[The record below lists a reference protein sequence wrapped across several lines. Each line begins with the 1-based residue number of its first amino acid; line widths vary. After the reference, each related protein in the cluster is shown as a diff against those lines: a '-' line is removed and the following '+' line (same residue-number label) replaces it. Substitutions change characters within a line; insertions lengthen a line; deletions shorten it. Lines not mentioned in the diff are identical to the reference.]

1 MEAYMEWIWMG
12 LLIFFGIVEA
22 ATVSL
27 TSLWFVGGALIAM
40 LVALFGGALW
50 VQCVCFFAVSIGLLL
65 CLRPLVRK
73 YINPHKVVTNAE
85 SNIGKIVPVMEAIDN
100 LHGKG
105 AVRVSGVEWTAVSVD
120 GKPIE
125 KDAPVRI
132 VRVEGA
138 KLCVE
143 RTEK

>member
-50 VQCVCFFAVSIGLLL
+50 LQCVCFVTISAALLL

-85 SNIGKIVPVMEAIDN
+85 SNIGKIVPVIETIDN

-105 AVRVSGVEWTAVSVD
+105 AVKVSGVEWTAVSAD

-132 VRVEGA
+132 VRIMGA

-143 RTEK
+143 RTKE

>member
-1 MEAYMEWIWMG
+1 MEAYMEWVWMG
-12 LLIFFGIVEA
+12 LLILFAITEA
-22 ATVSL
+22 CTASL

-50 VQCVCFFAVSIGLLL
+50 VQCVCFVAVSVALLL

-73 YINPHKVVTNAE
+73 YINPHKVATNAE
-85 SNIGKIVPVMEAIDN
+85 SNVGKIVPVTEAIDN
-100 LHGKG
+100 LYGKG
-105 AVRVSGVEWTAVSVD
+105 AVRVSGVEWTAFSVD

-125 KDAPVRI
+125 LDAPVRI
-132 VRVEGA
+132 VRIEGA

-143 RTEK
+143 RTK

>member
-12 LLIFFGIVEA
+12 ALILFGIVEA

-27 TSLWFVGGALIAM
+27 NTIWFVGGSLVAM
-40 LVALFGGALW
+40 LVALFGGAVW
-50 VQCVCFFAVSIGLLL
+50 VQCVCFLAVSVALLL

-73 YINPHKVVTNAE
+73 YLNPRKVATNAE
-85 SNIGKIVPVMEAIDN
+85 SNVGKIVPVIEAIDN
-100 LHGKG
+100 RHGKG
-105 AVRVSGVEWTAVSVD
+105 AVRVAGVEWTAVSVD

-125 KDAPVRI
+125 EGVPVRI
-132 VRVEGA
+132 VRVMGA

-143 RTEK
+143 RTKN